1 VPPIP
6 GGTATRSAGEPLR
19 DSVSGSSSSARPSV
33 LLLDA
38 KDTAAVALTP
48 LSAGTAIEVI
58 RGGDT
63 TRVVAETLIPFGHK
77 IAVAPM
83 AAGDP
88 VVKYG
93 EVIGVATTAIRPGQ
107 HVHIHNVRS
116 DRAGAHHG

>member
-6 GGTATRSAGEPLR
+6 GGTGTQSAGEPLQN
-19 DSVSGSSSSARPSV
+19 SVSGSSPAARPSV

-38 KDTAAVALTP
+38 RDTAAVALAP
-48 LSAGTAIEVI
+48 LPPGIAIEVV

-63 TRVVAETLIPFGHK
+63 IQMVAETLIPFGHK

-107 HVHIHNVRS
+107 HVHVHNVRS
-116 DRAGAHHG
+116 DRAGAHRG

>member
-1 VPPIP
+1 
-6 GGTATRSAGEPLR
+6 
-19 DSVSGSSSSARPSV
+19 V
-33 LLLDA
+33 LLLAA

-48 LSAGTAIEVI
+48 LQPGTAVEVR
-58 RGGDT
+58 RGDET
-63 TRVVAETLIPFGHK
+63 VRVVAETRIPFGHK

-93 EVIGVATTAIRPGQ
+93 EVIGFATTAIRPGQ

-116 DRAGAHHG
+116 DRAKVHHG